1 MKKIL
6 LVDDTVDILENLTE
20 FLTLEGYELITSLNG
35 LDGLEKLNS
44 NTPDLIITD
53 LRMPGMDGFTFIQ
66 KIKSQEST
74 KEIPV
79 LVFSANATPENQQ
92 KSIELGAIRFIK
104 KPCTIETL
112 LEIIETSLKITN

>member
-6 LVDDTVDILENLTE
+6 LIDDTVDILENLTE
-20 FLTLEGYELITSLNG
+20 FLSMEGYELITGTNG

-53 LRMPGMDGFTFIQ
+53 LRMPGMDGFAFIQ

-74 KEIPV
+74 REIPV
-79 LVFSANATPENQQ
+79 LVFSANATPENEQ
-92 KSIELGAIRFIK
+92 KSMQLGAIRFIK
-104 KPCTIETL
+104 KPCTVEAL
-112 LEIIETSLKITN
+112 LQIIEATL